1 MQQPVLTIENVNL
14 HMAGTNNPCSASF
27 CMQQHFQ
34 VTRTL
39 CSTRHLYVN
48 LLFCLHFC
56 DKIALCAVC
65 CVQGRRREGSETAVF
80 YVSFISGFV
89 AGSFAAFCVTPLD
102 GKFIF
107 CVWYI
112 QKL

>member
-1 MQQPVLTIENVNL
+1 MQQPVLTVENLNL
-14 HMAGTNNPCSASF
+14 HMAGTNNPCLASF

-65 CVQGRRREGSETAVF
+65 RADVERGVRRRSSMYRLFLALLLEALQR
-80 YVSFISGFV
+80 FV
-89 AGSFAAFCVTPLD
+89 
-102 GKFIF
+102 
-107 CVWYI
+107 
-112 QKL
+112 